1 MGENGGGAGY
11 FWHIFSIIAILL
23 NLHQHVNIYMT
34 VLLKSNAH
42 VYIGLISP
50 NTLLSN

>member
-34 VLLKSNAH
+34 VLLKSNTCA
-42 VYIGLISP
+42 IDLISP